1 MKIFNLDKIYSIVC
15 NWKKTRSGFKH
26 IANLCING
34 TSVYET
40 KVNYYNRTWESFEYE
55 SILKKVI
62 ENYFVQND
70 EKEKYLK
77 VIQDMVKY

>member
-1 MKIFNLDKIYSIVC
+1 MKKFNLDKIYNIVC
-15 NWKKTRSGFKH
+15 NWKKPQNGYKH
-26 IANLCING
+26 IANLYKNG
-34 TSVYET
+34 LSVYET
-40 KVNYYNRTWESFEYE
+40 EKCYLNRTWESFEYE